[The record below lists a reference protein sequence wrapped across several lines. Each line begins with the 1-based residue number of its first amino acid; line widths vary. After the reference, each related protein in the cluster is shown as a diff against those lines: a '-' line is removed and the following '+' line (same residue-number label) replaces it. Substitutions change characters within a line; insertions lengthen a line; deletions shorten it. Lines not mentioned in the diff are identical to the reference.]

1 MRLKELHT
9 VRFGSHKQHLR
20 AESVRGHTSIVV
32 RCCTLLVCCWSCVKY
47 PSLLGPV
54 LPLCGYNATTAAE
67 AANTNAGNDAY
78 YCGDT
83 EHDPEP
89 NSTEDDAHS
98 SE

>member
-1 MRLKELHT
+1 M
-9 VRFGSHKQHLR
+9 VRFGLHKQHLR
-20 AESVRGHTSIVV
+20 AEHVWEHYSIILIYVG
-32 RCCTLLVCCWSCVKY
+32 CCTLLVCCWSCVEY

-67 AANTNAGNDAY
+67 AAKTNAGNDAY

-89 NSTEDDAHS
+89 NSTEDDIHK
-98 SE
+98 